1 MLVRFPFSPCP
12 PIPETDLARPATLK
26 LEKLKPC
33 VGGGAS
39 DTGVWTLAATN
50 GQGPSPRFSLAG
62 DVVDMEKG
70 ILMFLGGCNEHL
82 EALDDMYY
90 FYTGLLSLHN

>member
-1 MLVRFPFSPCP
+1 M
-12 PIPETDLARPATLK
+12 
-26 LEKLKPC
+26 
-33 VGGGAS
+33 
-39 DTGVWTLAATN
+39 TN

-62 DVVDMEKG
+62 DVVDTEKG

-90 FYTGLLSLHN
+90 LYTGLLSLDN